1 MKVNLQKNC
10 KVMKILVKRSYENFY
25 NPHLVMGGQLGE
37 NIWGA
42 ENGPSIVQLKL
53 QYGPII

>member
-1 MKVNLQKNC
+1 
-10 KVMKILVKRSYENFY
+10 MKILVKRSYENFY

-53 QYGPII
+53 QYGPIILKLQ